1 MAMGDASIAAE
12 AAALRVKNASLERE
26 VESLREQLL
35 ALRAELGSAKTQED
49 TSSGAAEQRNGGATA
64 TTSLSTAPSS
74 APAPPRAAPRHG
86 LSRAQ
91 VERYSRHLLLPAF
104 GVAAQER
111 LLRGGVLVVGCGGL
125 GSPVAMY
132 LAAAGVGRLGLV
144 DHDTVDVTN
153 LHRQVMH
160 STARVGQHKAASGRA
175 TCTAINPTIQV
186 EAHMCGFTPANALE
200 LVDRYDVV
208 VDASDNPATRYLV
221 SDACVVAGKPLV
233 SAAAVGTDGQIT
245 VYNYG
250 PDGPCYRCLFPE
262 SPAPENCSRC
272 GEAGVLGV
280 VPGVMGCLQ
289 ALEAIKVLAG
299 VGDVSS
305 KKLTIFDA
313 LSGRFTAVKLRGR
326 SPACLACGAAPLL
339 SRANLAAHDYVR
351 FTGQPLD
358 DGPPEDLELLDPRV
372 RLQPAQVAELMRQQQ
387 QQQGSAEPV
396 AAAAAEAAGPTTAEA
411 AAAVQCR
418 STVFLDVRPQPQY
431 DVVALPGVVHVP
443 FERLEQ
449 RLAEVLALCGCSSS
463 SSSGDGGVGGSS
475 SGSSNGDGGSCNGGG
490 GAGSSN
496 GGGGA
501 GCGVGAGA
509 AASGEAG
516 EQPAAA
522 AAAAAAAAESP
533 PRVVVLC
540 RRGNNSQRVAARLAA
555 AGVAGVT
562 DMRGGY
568 QAWAR
573 EVDPDVPL
581 L

>member
-1 MAMGDASIAAE
+1 
-12 AAALRVKNASLERE
+12 
-26 VESLREQLL
+26 
-35 ALRAELGSAKTQED
+35 
-49 TSSGAAEQRNGGATA
+49 
-64 TTSLSTAPSS
+64 
-74 APAPPRAAPRHG
+74 
-86 LSRAQ
+86 Q

-132 LAAAGVGRLGLV
+132 LAAAGVGERGGEPRAGLA
-144 DHDTVDVTN
+144 
-153 LHRQVMH
+153 LREGHRKGPVMH

-372 RLQPAQVAELMRQQQ
+372 RLQPAQ
-387 QQQGSAEPV
+387 
-396 AAAAAEAAGPTTAEA
+396 A

-449 RLAEVLALCGCSSS
+449 RLAEVLALW
-463 SSSGDGGVGGSS
+463 
-475 SGSSNGDGGSCNGGG
+475 
-490 GAGSSN
+490 
-496 GGGGA
+496 
-501 GCGVGAGA
+501 
-509 AASGEAG
+509 

>member
-1 MAMGDASIAAE
+1 M
-12 AAALRVKNASLERE
+12 
-26 VESLREQLL
+26 
-35 ALRAELGSAKTQED
+35 GSAM
-49 TSSGAAEQRNGGATA
+49 A
-64 TTSLSTAPSS
+64 
-74 APAPPRAAPRHG
+74 APAPPRAPPRHG

-125 GSPVAMY
+125 GSPAAMY

-144 DHDTVDVTN
+144 DHDSVDVTN

-160 STARVGQHKAASGRA
+160 STARVGMHKALSGAA
-175 TCTAINPTIQV
+175 TCTAINPTIKV
-186 EAHMCGFTPANALE
+186 EAHTCGFTPANALE

-221 SDACVVAGKPLV
+221 SDACVVSGKPLV
-233 SAAAVGTDGQIT
+233 SAAAVGTDGQLT

-250 PDGPCYRCLFPE
+250 ADGPCYRCLFPE

-299 VGDVSS
+299 VGDVAS

-326 SPACLACGAAPLL
+326 SPSCAACGPAPAV
-339 SRANLAAHDYVR
+339 SRASLPLHDYVA
-351 FTGQPLD
+351 FTGQPHD
-358 DGPPEDLELLDPRV
+358 DGPPEDLQLLEPSA
-372 RLQPAQVAELMRQQQ
+372 RLAPVQVAELLREQQAAQ
-387 QQQGSAEPV
+387 AAAGAAG
-396 AAAAAEAAGPTTAEA
+396 AAAAGASGAAAGAAGASAGA
-411 AAAVQCR
+411 AAGAGR
-418 STVFLDVRPQPQY
+418 TLFLDVRPTPQY

-449 RLAEVLALCGCSSS
+449 RLDEVLALCDHVSGGGGDASGGVDGGGVNGDEGSTAAAAPGQGA
-463 SSSGDGGVGGSS
+463 GDGGEGT
-475 SGSSNGDGGSCNGGG
+475 G
-490 GAGSSN
+490 GAKEQRR
-496 GGGGA
+496 GG
-501 GCGVGAGA
+501 
-509 AASGEAG
+509 
-516 EQPAAA
+516 PHPPP
-522 AAAAAAAAESP
+522 P

-555 AGVAGVT
+555 LGVADVT

-573 EVDPDVPL
+573 EVDPGVPL

>member
-1 MAMGDASIAAE
+1 MAEGDLAIAAE
-12 AAALRVKNASLERE
+12 AAALRAKNASLERE
-26 VESLREQLL
+26 VETLKEQLL
-35 ALRAELGSAKTQED
+35 ALRAELGSAKTPEVASQD
-49 TSSGAAEQRNGGATA
+49 GAAEQRDGGATA
-64 TTSLSTAPSS
+64 STSAAPTWSSS

-86 LSRAQ
+86 LTRAQ
-91 VERYSRHLLLPAF
+91 AERYSRHLLLPAF

-111 LLRGGVLVVGCGGL
+111 LVRGAVLVVGCGGL
-125 GSPVAMY
+125 GSPAAMY

-160 STARVGQHKAASGRA
+160 TTARVGMHKAESGRM
-175 TCTAINPTIQV
+175 TCAAINPTIQV

-200 LVDRYDVV
+200 LVDRYDMV

-233 SAAAVGTDGQIT
+233 SAAAVGTDGQLT

-250 PDGPCYRCLFPE
+250 ADGPCYRCLFPE

-299 VGDVSS
+299 VGDVSA

-326 SPACLACGAAPLL
+326 SPACAACGPQPAI
-339 SRANLAAHDYVR
+339 SRASLPAYDYVL
-351 FTGQPLD
+351 FTGQPPD
-358 DGPPEDLELLDPRV
+358 DGPPQDLALLDPGL
-372 RLQPAQVAELMRQQQ
+372 RLGPEQVAELLRAQRQAPLAANPEDSTD
-387 QQQGSAEPV
+387 GGAAAAAV
-396 AAAAAEAAGPTTAEA
+396 AAAAAASAG
-411 AAAVQCR
+411 R
-418 STVFLDVRPQPQY
+418 TVLFLDVRPQPQY
-431 DVVALPGVVHVP
+431 DVMALPGVVHVP
-443 FERLEQ
+443 FERLEE
-449 RLAEVLALCGCSSS
+449 RLDEVLTLCGGGGGGGGSGGDGSSS
-463 SSSGDGGVGGSS
+463 SSSAAAGAVTGKAAEGGDAVGGGPSAEAA
-475 SGSSNGDGGSCNGGG
+475 GGAEEAGGG
-490 GAGSSN
+490 
-496 GGGGA
+496 
-501 GCGVGAGA
+501 
-509 AASGEAG
+509 
-516 EQPAAA
+516 PR
-522 AAAAAAAAESP
+522 P
-533 PRVVVLC
+533 RPRVVVLC

-555 AGVAGVT
+555 LGVAGVT

-573 EVDPDVPL
+573 EVDPAMPL